1 MLARVVETIYWM
13 ARYVERAENMA
24 RLINVNNNLLLDLP
38 KGVSLGWEPLID
50 IVGERDAYC
59 AVHSNFNE
67 RTVMKFLLERNES
80 SQVSLN
86 YCLWAARENARTVR
100 DILPREA
107 WERLNSLYH
116 FGKENVAEGVNK
128 KRRFAYLEEVIFRI
142 QSFYGLIEG
151 SLNHDESYLF
161 FRMGCDLERAEMT
174 SRIVDVRSANLVN
187 EEESEPF
194 QNIQWMSVLKSMDAY
209 QMYRQNMNVKVKRAQ
224 VLSFLMQSETFP
236 RSILFC
242 INDIGERL
250 ADLPRNDMPL
260 RQLMKVKRRVA
271 EQEVQNLRQQALH
284 DVIDDIQLELSK
296 VHNAVNEHYFLSG
309 MIAAQQ
315 SQSQS

>member
-50 IVGERDAYC
+50 IVGEREAYC
-59 AVHSNFNE
+59 DVNNDFNE
-67 RTVMKFLLERNES
+67 RTVIKFLLERNDNS
-80 SQVSLN
+80 AVSLN
-86 YCLWAARENARTVR
+86 YCLWSARENARTVR
-100 DILPREA
+100 DVLPREA

-116 FGKENVAEGVNK
+116 FAKDNVVDGLNK
-128 KRRFAYLEEVIFRI
+128 KRRFAYLEEVITRI
-142 QSFYGLIEG
+142 QSFYGLIQG
-151 SLNHDESYLF
+151 TLNHDESYLF
-161 FRMGCDLERAEMT
+161 FRLGCNLERAEMT
-174 SRIVDVRSANLVN
+174 SRIVDVRSANLVT

-209 QMYRQNMNVKVKRAQ
+209 QMYRQNMNVKVKRTQ

-242 INDIGERL
+242 INDIGLRL
-250 ADLPRNDMPL
+250 SELPHNEAPL
-260 RQLMKVKRRVA
+260 RQLMKVKRWVS
-271 EQEVQNLRQQALH
+271 EQEVQTLKQQGLH
-284 DVIDDIQLELSK
+284 DAIDDIQLELSK
-296 VHNAVNEHYFLSG
+296 VHNSVSQHYFLSG

-315 SQSQS
+315 SQSQT